1 MHRMRP
7 APPRRTHETDR
18 RHLLFVHGILRRGEH
33 HERLLARDEFL
44 GEVATAEGYRL
55 FDLGSAPGMVV
66 SAEGTARGELYEV
79 SAATLASLDRLH
91 GHPRWIRR
99 QPVVLERASGH
110 RFEAWAYL
118 HTSADVAGKSAIESG
133 DWIAHREARA

>member
-1 MHRMRP
+1 MRSTP
-7 APPRRTHETDR
+7 TRRTLETDR
-18 RHLLFVHGILRRGEH
+18 RHLLFVHGILRRGER

-44 GEVATAEGYRL
+44 GEVSTAEGFRL
-55 FDLGSAPGMVV
+55 YDLGSAPGLAV
-66 SAEGTARGELYEV
+66 SADGVVRGELYEV

-99 QPVVLERASGH
+99 QPVVLERVSGN

-118 HTSADVAGKSAIESG
+118 HTSDDVAGCRAIESG
-133 DWIAHREARA
+133 DWLTYREARA